1 MAKAFLTCFSRSSR
15 GLVKLV
21 LWGGATRL
29 LPETLHAGELMIRF
43 PGRIVCHANSFYI
56 GLPLPVLSADDELL
70 PGQTYFLLPLDRF
83 RPNQALTVATLAL
96 LSPSP
101 TKVSIAG
108 GGQCPFA
115 YVKGGDG
122 RKLIKVTPDFIAR
135 VISSGEGGRRSG
147 AGDGGTLCSTP
158 ELQKHYAQLVGPR
171 GRPWSPALETI
182 SESKRRRPSKA
193 RLSPARLL
201 RLQKSSS

>member
-1 MAKAFLTCFSRSSR
+1 MARAFLNCFSHSSR
-15 GLVKLV
+15 DLVKLV

-29 LPETLHAGELMIRF
+29 LPETPHAGELMIRF

-56 GLPLPVLSADDELL
+56 GLPLPVLSSSDELL

-83 RPNQALTVATLAL
+83 RPNQALTAATLAS

-101 TKVSIAG
+101 TKVSLAG
-108 GGQCPFA
+108 DGQCPFA

-122 RKLIKVTPDFIAR
+122 RKLIKVAPEFIAR
-135 VISSGEGGRRSG
+135 VISSGEDGRKSG

-158 ELQKHYAQLVGPR
+158 ELQKHYAQLVGRR

-182 SESKRRRPSKA
+182 SESKSRRPSKA

-201 RLQKSSS
+201 RFEKRSS